1 MSAVCRRL
9 SHGVCALVLLK
20 VESMDLLG
28 STNPFDMSDTDRF
41 HEECGVF
48 GVFGSDEAS
57 ILTALGLHALQH
69 RGQEA
74 AGIVTY
80 DGSAFHAHRAL
91 GHVGEN
97 FGADSDQMRQLRGHV
112 AIGHNR
118 YSTSGNVN
126 PYMEIQPFSS
136 ELAFGGF
143 ALAHNGNLTNAT
155 RLRASLIETG
165 SLFQSSSDT
174 EVIVHLVARSHQENV
189 TDRLID
195 ALSQIGG
202 AYSVVCVAN
211 GMLVGVRDPYGVR
224 PLILGQR
231 DDTWLLASESCA
243 LDIVGATPVREL
255 TPGEMV
261 IIDKNGLQSLSPF
274 SPMPSRFCI
283 FEYIYFSRP
292 DSVVEG
298 RGVYHA
304 RKSIGGELSRESG
317 IDADLV
323 IPVPDSGVPAA
334 LGYAETSGIPFDL
347 GIIRNHYV
355 GRTFIQP
362 NQKDRTDSVKLKHNA
377 NPAAVSGKRIILVDD
392 SIVRG
397 TTSRKI
403 VSMMRNAGAA
413 EVHMRIASP
422 PTTHPCFYGVDTPS
436 RDHLIA
442 AQMSVDEIAAEI
454 GADSLS
460 FISVNGLYR
469 AIADAKRQP
478 DAPQFCDACFT
489 GEYPIQLAA
498 GLSANKVSHGSSR

>member
-1 MSAVCRRL
+1 MA
-9 SHGVCALVLLK
+9 G
-20 VESMDLLG
+20 
-28 STNPFDMSDTDRF
+28 SDTGPRMGIDPLDSF

-48 GVFGSDEAS
+48 GVFGSDEACV
-57 ILTALGLHALQH
+57 LTALGLHALQH

-80 DGSAFHAHRAL
+80 DGQAFHAHRAL

-97 FGADSDQMRQLRGHV
+97 FGADSPQMQQLRGHA

-126 PYMEIQPFSS
+126 PFMEIQPFSS

-143 ALAHNGNLTNAT
+143 ALAHNGNLTNAG

-174 EVIVHLVARSHQENV
+174 EVIVHLVARSHQADV
-189 TDRLID
+189 TGRLVD
-195 ALSQIGG
+195 ALKQIDG
-202 AYSVVCVAN
+202 AYSLVCVADD
-211 GMLVGVRDPYGVR
+211 MLIGVRDPHGVR
-224 PLILGQR
+224 PLVLGKR
-231 DDTWLLASESCA
+231 EDTWLLASESCA
-243 LDIVGATPVREL
+243 LDIVGATPVRDL
-255 TPGEMV
+255 DPGEMV
-261 IIDKNGLQSLSPF
+261 IIDKDGLRSLTPFQPVSP
-274 SPMPSRFCI
+274 RFCV
-283 FEYIYFSRP
+283 FEYVYFSRP
-292 DSVVEG
+292 DSIVEG

-304 RKSIGGELSRESG
+304 RKAIGGELAKESHT
-317 IDADLV
+317 DADMI

-334 LGYAETSGIPFDL
+334 LGYAEAAGIPFDL

-362 NQKDRTDSVKLKHNA
+362 TQKGRTDSVKLKHNA
-377 NPAAVSGKRIILVDD
+377 NPAAVKGKRIILVDD

-403 VSMMRNAGAA
+403 VTMMRNAGAA

-436 RDHLIA
+436 QDQLIA
-442 AQMSVDEIAAEI
+442 ARMSVDEIATEI
-454 GADSLS
+454 GVDSLA
-460 FISVNGLYR
+460 FVTVDGMYK
-469 AIADAKRQP
+469 AIAAIARNNDQ
-478 DAPQFCDACFT
+478 PQFCDACFT
-489 GEYPIQLAA
+489 GEYPIRLAS
-498 GLSANKVSHGSSR
+498 GLSAKRVSHGSSS